1 MAPAASKTRDN
12 QFFNVGV
19 QGRKTGITLKDTGVR
34 DEYGMEPIDGIFS
47 SPEKSPPKRANA
59 RQQDRTLTSS
69 DMDVQ
74 QSMCQQTVRR
84 ARQPR
89 DSLVDELLASDEDTK
104 TAPPNTGS
112 MPDPADA
119 LSARRSI
126 RPNRS
131 SIFPPPMGRSPIK
144 TALGSSPRRQSSMGP
159 PSAMRRSSRTPDR
172 AMTQP
177 AVARRLDFNAMDE
190 DNAKVNGSGSRNRG
204 KPRPDVFALPVS
216 PARGKKRIHES
227 IVDEETMLEESELQ
241 VNGVG
246 ADSPLPAGGDESL
259 QMLEDD
265 DATVA
270 DEEEDLQYSTEIA
283 EPEPE
288 PELEPTPPPP
298 PPKAHGKAR
307 RSSGRPEATAP
318 VLAPKKAQGR
328 PKAGKGLVSAKS
340 SNAAVPARSRVSA
353 KALPNT
359 NGRLTDEDEMDV
371 DQSIEVSIEEEPSV
385 EDVIEEELEEEP
397 EETLEPE
404 PEPEPKPKPA
414 TKKRGRPKAG
424 KLEVHKDES
433 QESVELPERPA
444 KKAKKA
450 PAPKKPP
457 PSQRDP
463 NARITSKNANPK
475 GKEKAKQKEDMPP
488 PLKKDSFITSES
500 RSQSRAASQPRS
512 LQVLRQGTPFE
523 DAGARTTRSGRIS
536 AKPVEFWRNE
546 RIEYA
551 HDGTKKEIVRAE
563 DIDEPKRP
571 GRHTTSR
578 KRTNKKSV
586 SVIEE
591 EEELEP
597 EDWEVNEGVLHGFVN
612 GWDEKN
618 HAIIDEGARPEELA
632 YSAARLQTKEVAG
645 ATFRYAKI
653 VGLPYFGAGMVDIPP
668 NGCKRLKNSRR
679 MFMAFCL
686 MFGKVTVTV
695 GDSEFSISKGGV
707 WMVPRGE

>member
-59 RQQDRTLTSS
+59 RQQDKTLTSS

-74 QSMCQQTVRR
+74 Q
-84 ARQPR
+84 
-89 DSLVDELLASDEDTK
+89 
-104 TAPPNTGS
+104 
-112 MPDPADA
+112 
-119 LSARRSI
+119 I
-126 RPNRS
+126 
-131 SIFPPPMGRSPIK
+131 
-144 TALGSSPRRQSSMGP
+144 
-159 PSAMRRSSRTPDR
+159 
-172 AMTQP
+172 
-177 AVARRLDFNAMDE
+177 
-190 DNAKVNGSGSRNRG
+190 
-204 KPRPDVFALPVS
+204 S

-227 IVDEETMLEESELQ
+227 VVDEETMLEESELQ
-241 VNGVG
+241 VNEVG

-259 QMLEDD
+259 QMLEED

-270 DEEEDLQYSTEIA
+270 DEEEEEEVQYSTEIA

-288 PELEPTPPPP
+288 PESEQEPTPPPP
-298 PPKAHGKAR
+298 PSPPKARGKAR
-307 RSSGRPEATAP
+307 RRIDFR
-318 VLAPKKAQGR
+318 K
-328 PKAGKGLVSAKS
+328 
-340 SNAAVPARSRVSA
+340 
-353 KALPNT
+353 
-359 NGRLTDEDEMDV
+359 
-371 DQSIEVSIEEEPSV
+371 
-385 EDVIEEELEEEP
+385 VIQ
-397 EETLEPE
+397 
-404 PEPEPKPKPA
+404 
-414 TKKRGRPKAG
+414 RGGAS
-424 KLEVHKDES
+424 E
-433 QESVELPERPA
+433 
-444 KKAKKA
+444 
-450 PAPKKPP
+450 
-457 PSQRDP
+457 
-463 NARITSKNANPK
+463 IT
-475 GKEKAKQKEDMPP
+475 
-488 PLKKDSFITSES
+488 
-500 RSQSRAASQPRS
+500 
-512 LQVLRQGTPFE
+512 
-523 DAGARTTRSGRIS
+523 GRIS

-551 HDGTKKEIVRAE
+551 YDGSKKEIVRAE
-563 DIDEPKRP
+563 DVDKPKRP

-586 SVIEE
+586 SVIEEE